1 MKKIT
6 VKQACMIVI
15 CMIIS
20 PAVRLFNSNLSVEGS
35 NDGWV
40 GTLIAGALM
49 LALVFV
55 LFAMIKTGRNFSQIL
70 QYTLGNTVGRIFMLL
85 YFIWGSM
92 LVAVQMRYSAQRLSS
107 TIYPAIDIEI
117 FVLILTVL
125 CIYGL
130 SKGLTTI
137 ARANEII
144 LPITLGVIVLLVVL
158 LGENIK
164 PDELFPIYNTREI
177 FHVALCDF
185 ASFSYITLVLFF
197 NDELE
202 MRETFKK
209 HAIIS
214 VFIVTLL
221 SLLLFLTVV
230 GSLGPYLMQ
239 KLPYPFFSVVKQI
252 SIGDFVQHIEAFV
265 ITLWILSD
273 FIIVVFLGASM
284 LKLFG
289 ALTHKT
295 DTKDFVFPYFFA
307 CAALVLYT
315 GRTNTE
321 LESISEKIFIPANA
335 IMLFVL
341 PCIFCLIAKIKE
353 KYCAKKRQMLY

>member
-49 LALVFV
+49 LILAFV
-55 LFAMIKTGRNFSQIL
+55 IFLMIKTGRNFSQIL
-70 QYTLGNTVGRIFMLL
+70 EYALGNKLGKIFMVL
-85 YFIWGSM
+85 YFVWGTV

-107 TIYPAIDIEI
+107 TIYPTIDIEI
-117 FVLILTVL
+117 FVLILTLL

-130 SKGLTTI
+130 TKGITTI

-144 LPITLGVIVLLVVL
+144 LPITLSVIVLLIAL
-158 LGENIK
+158 LSKNIK
-164 PDELFPIYNTREI
+164 SDELFPIYNTREI

-185 ASFSYITLVLFF
+185 ASFSYITLILFF
-197 NDELE
+197 NDQLE
-202 MRETFKK
+202 MRESFKK

-214 VFIVTLL
+214 VLIVSTL

-289 ALTHKT
+289 ALSRKT
-295 DTKDFVFPYFFA
+295 DTDDFIFPYFFA

-321 LESISEKIFIPANA
+321 LESISEKIFIPTNA
-335 IMLFVL
+335 ILLFVL
-341 PCIFCLIAKIKE
+341 PLIFCIISKIKE
-353 KYCAKKRQMLY
+353 KYCAKRRQMLY

>member
-85 YFIWGSM
+85 YFIWGSV
-92 LVAVQMRYSAQRLSS
+92 LVSVQMRYSAQRLSS

-214 VFIVTLL
+214 VFIVTSL

>member
-6 VKQACMIVI
+6 VKQVCLIVI

-35 NDGWV
+35 NDGWL

-49 LALVFV
+49 SV
-55 LFAMIKTGRNFSQIL
+55 LIIVVWLMLKTGRNFSQIL
-70 QYTLGNTVGRIFMLL
+70 QYTLGNTVGRIFMGL
-85 YFIWGSM
+85 YFVWGTV
-92 LVAVQMRYSAQRLSS
+92 LVAVQMRCSSQRLSS
-107 TIYPAIDIEI
+107 TIYPDIDIEI
-117 FVLILTVL
+117 FILILTLL

-130 SKGLTTI
+130 SKGITTI

-144 LPITLGVIVLLVVL
+144 LPITLGVIVLLLAL
-158 LGENIK
+158 LSENIK
-164 PDELFPIYNTREI
+164 FDELLPIYNTREI

-197 NDELE
+197 NDELAE
-202 MRETFKK
+202 REKFKK
-209 HAIIS
+209 YAIIS
-214 VFIVTLL
+214 VLIVTSL

-252 SIGDFVQHIEAFV
+252 SIGDFIQHIEAFV

-273 FIIVVFLGASM
+273 FIIVV
-284 LKLFG
+284 
-289 ALTHKT
+289 
-295 DTKDFVFPYFFA
+295 
-307 CAALVLYT
+307 
-315 GRTNTE
+315 
-321 LESISEKIFIPANA
+321 
-335 IMLFVL
+335 
-341 PCIFCLIAKIKE
+341 
-353 KYCAKKRQMLY
+353 